1 MYVSRQT
8 ISNWENNKTYPDIQS
23 LITLSNLFQV
33 TLGQLVERDFEE
45 MKKMIKTE
53 DRNQLKKMNYI

>member
-1 MYVSRQT
+1 M
-8 ISNWENNKTYPDIQS
+8 
-23 LITLSNLFQV
+23 ITLSNLFQV